1 MLKNKKKL
9 QGKLVLQNFKCVFL
23 KMSIFSVFTKFS
35 PSSLVIF
42 YSRAFK
48 FDMLIPGVI
57 LHRTDLL
64 EFLIFVYFI
73 LNKFF

>member
-1 MLKNKKKL
+1 
-9 QGKLVLQNFKCVFL
+9 
-23 KMSIFSVFTKFS
+23 MSIFSVFTKFS

-73 LNKFF
+73 LNNFFLNIFKFRSSVPYAQWLILIKI